1 MEIIAAMSI
10 SRSWY
15 WLQPALREEM
25 EIGKIL
31 HILEKHQVTTCAPR
45 GDGNSIRQMKCSIH
59 LSYNLR
65 SPRRWKYPTRQL
77 FCPFKQLQP
86 TLREEMEI
94 GGNRTMGWRGTLQ
107 PTLREEMKMVLAY
120 AFPRKHHSYNLRS
133 ARRWKSGCSYVP
145 TFSSM
150 LQPTLRK
157 EMEMLGFAPVSLA
170 LLLQL
175 ALYEEIPYIS

>member
-1 MEIIAAMSI
+1 MCYNLRSARRWKHRIRNFVNPSI
-10 SRSWY
+10 E
-15 WLQPALREEM
+15 LQPALREEM

-86 TLREEMEI
+86 TLREEM
-94 GGNRTMGWRGTLQ
+94 
-107 PTLREEMKMVLAY
+107 KMVLAY

-150 LQPTLRK
+150 LQPTLRE